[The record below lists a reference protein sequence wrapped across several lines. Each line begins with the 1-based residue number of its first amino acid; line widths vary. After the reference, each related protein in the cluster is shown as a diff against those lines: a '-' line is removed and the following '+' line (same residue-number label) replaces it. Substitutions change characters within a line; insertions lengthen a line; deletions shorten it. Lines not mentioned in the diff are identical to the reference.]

1 MRQCW
6 EWWVMEFA
14 FHRPPH
20 ENLIREL
27 LKKYPN
33 MQSSDFFGCV
43 SSGFLSY
50 NFFGRFKLLG
60 NESVYLGSY
69 LDRWRDRTPNWF
81 FTKKN
86 FKVKSYL
93 PRDPKLTESSFHFSE
108 SSSCC
113 ASWLCFQKIS
123 KRWPSHSP
131 LGLTN
136 LIVVTRIKLG
146 IVDASVHQTSS
157 DCGFLQIRW
166 CKHSFEDF
174 FFGANKICQSFC
186 KQKYMYCIWSNS
198 MTSISPSVFW
208 VKPRFFLVLAR
219 HRQIGSNGGVR
230 RGTSCFW
237 HTSFVE
243 CWEMG

>member
-1 MRQCW
+1 MCLPDSFLTTFS
-6 EWWVMEFA
+6 EDLSFSETNLCILDPILIA
-14 FHRPPH
+14 EGIGPP
-20 ENLIREL
+20 I
-27 LKKYPN
+27 
-33 MQSSDFFGCV
+33 
-43 SSGFLSY
+43 GFSQ
-50 NFFGRFKLLG
+50 
-60 NESVYLGSY
+60 
-69 LDRWRDRTPNWF
+69 
-81 FTKKN
+81 KKN

-108 SSSCC
+108 SSSCR
-113 ASWLCFQKIS
+113 ASWLCLQKIS

-166 CKHSFEDF
+166 CKHFFEEF
-174 FFGANKICQSFC
+174 FLGANKICQSFC

-208 VKPRFFLVLAR
+208 VKPRFFLVSAR

-230 RGTSCFW
+230 PGTSCFW

-243 CWEMG
+243 CWEMGLKWFLFLAQLNETCENLQVF